1 MTAPAGGSGGVA
13 GVDGAGVVE
22 LRLPGLLADDAGGR
36 PVHHVDAA
44 RVRTVADLLDAVGAG
59 WPRLDRRLRDE
70 TGVLRRHVNVFVGP
84 DDVRW
89 AQGLATPVRAGD
101 VVLVLPSVAGG

>member
-1 MTAPAGGSGGVA
+1 MSEPGGA
-13 GVDGAGVVE
+13 VE

-36 PVHHVDAA
+36 SVHRVAA
-44 RVRTVADLLDAVGAG
+44 DGVRTVADLLDAVATDC
-59 WPRLDRRLRDE
+59 PRLDRRLRDE
-70 TGVLRRHVNVFVGP
+70 TGVLRPYVNVFVGA